1 MTGRAIRRPLEG
13 DDTAVGRA
21 VARNGGALTNCCDL
35 GSVAFETLRPQRRL
49 LKSFSPKMERRIA
62 EVRRS
67 ERVNC
72 LLPSRVQR
80 LTRRFPHS
88 IPYVATDVTAATLIG
103 SLLSVV
109 GVTIGIGFALLAW
122 ELSLDTAWLR
132 LCFLVAFLF
141 ASMPTGERVRTDDL
155 QPFERQAERP
165 MNIRA

>member
-21 VARNGGALTNCCDL
+21 VMRNDGALTNCCDL

-109 GVTIGIGFALLAW
+109 GRDHRYRSRPARLGIVIGYRVAASLLPGCIP
-122 ELSLDTAWLR
+122 LR
-132 LCFLVAFLF
+132 LDADRG
-141 ASMPTGERVRTDDL
+141 A
-155 QPFERQAERP
+155 
-165 MNIRA
+165 RAH